1 MRQHWGQYGLCAS
14 LRQAG
19 AGLQAVVGRTGL
31 KTEKMP
37 IRDTIGQL
45 VLPFAHM
52 QHFTRA
58 DFVAAPSNAVARA
71 WLLGRTAW
79 PDRRLALW
87 GARGCGK
94 THLLEIWAAEHDAVL
109 LSGADLT
116 CGDVARLFGAG
127 RGSGV
132 VAIAVD
138 DAECCA
144 DERAVL
150 HLLNGA
156 REHGMALALSG
167 RRPPARW
174 PVTLP
179 DLASRLRAT
188 MAVEVRQPEDML
200 LRVVLL
206 RLLAERQI
214 VVAPAIVDWLLPRLP
229 RTAAT
234 MLEVARRLD
243 HATLATGRAVTRA
256 MAVGELHDL
265 LTHDSLAHDPVITDP
280 AVTGGME

>member
-1 MRQHWGQYGLCAS
+1 MRQHWGQYGLRAS

-19 AGLQAVVGRTGL
+19 AALQAVVGRMGL

-52 QHFTRA
+52 PRFTRA

-109 LSGADLT
+109 LAGPDLT
-116 CGDVARLFGAG
+116 RADVARIFGAG
-127 RGSGV
+127 RGSGI

-138 DAECCA
+138 DAERCG

-167 RRPPARW
+167 RRAPAHW

-179 DLASRLRAT
+179 DLGSRLRAT
-188 MAVEVRQPEDML
+188 MAVQVRQPEDML
-200 LRVVLL
+200 LRIVLL

-214 VVAPAIVDWLLPRLP
+214 VVAPAVVDWLLPRLP

-243 HATLATGRAVTRA
+243 HAALATGRAVTRA
-256 MAVGELHDL
+256 MAISELGDL
-265 LTHDSLAHDPVITDP
+265 LAHDPAMTDMD
-280 AVTGGME
+280 AGTGPLMVDDA